1 MKKRSLTLLMTIA
14 LGLASVPQVSAQSTA
29 APATPAV
36 DTPGAPVSGLPSA
49 ADPRLAT
56 ANVSLE
62 IGTYSGPLSSL
73 LAAIARSAGYDV
85 IFETNV
91 DALSSAGTAAT
102 APASGLGTAPATTAS
117 APASS
122 KPVVYNF
129 KNTPFNQVW
138 PLLMDIYGLTYETT
152 MLGTSPVLRVGVK
165 PIQQII
171 RLPAALDASK
181 VSDQLRRAFG
191 SVVRTSLTQQVPNT
205 AAGAAAGSTTSSVT
219 SGEEVVLD
227 SPTLKIVPEP
237 SSNSIIVRG
246 TNTEVLQVQA
256 LASQII
262 TAQPTGLAP
271 TAPDPTVQT
280 IYTVKGTPDTL
291 PGVLKAQYPALTVT
305 PVGQRLI
312 LSGPK
317 TQVDAAT
324 TLLGTID
331 AEDTTQTTYTVKGSP
346 ANVVTLLTAQF
357 PTLKVTPAGQSGLLV
372 ISGPQAQVSTAL
384 SLLGTVDVAAAA
396 PTQNT
401 QKIYSVVGQQAD
413 IVALLAAQYPDLKVT
428 PVGQTKQLVLAG
440 TQPQIDSAL
449 ALLASVDKSVPLVTG
464 PVIVQK
470 VFPLTNASADD
481 LKTVLEGTLARDVT
495 NTGLVGNATPIMQAD
510 GTTVIQLP
518 TTAPTGTATS
528 SATGTGAAAGA
539 ATNTQATIIAD
550 KRSNTLIVRGTQTQV
565 DQVAQLI
572 PSLDV
577 RVPQVNLQVRIQE
590 INETASRSLGVDWKA
605 GFGNFVVNVASK
617 AVSAIFDPTQALVG
631 FNLGATL
638 NALEN
643 QGMTKRVYDGAV
655 TMQSGQR
662 SLGGS
667 GDTQNASSGAAAHI
681 QSGGRIELNIPST
694 GANVP
699 AIQKQIDYG
708 VTLDFFNPQVAPDG
722 TITVRVA
729 GKVAGQPDSLTNIN
743 LINYTN
749 SEAQTTITFKAGET
763 VLLSGLLGNDQ
774 STTTA
779 GVPFLSSIPVIGTLF
794 GTQTTKST
802 KSQLLIVITGNVLQ

>member
-14 LGLASVPQVSAQSTA
+14 LGLASVPQVSAQSTD
-29 APATPAV
+29 APA
-36 DTPGAPVSGLPSA
+36 APVSGLPSA

-102 APASGLGTAPATTAS
+102 TPASGLGTAPASTAG
-117 APASS
+117 AQASS

-152 MLGTSPVLRVGVK
+152 MLGTSPVLRVGVR

-205 AAGAAAGSTTSSVT
+205 AAGAPTGSTTSSVT

-324 TLLGTID
+324 ALLGTID

-396 PTQNT
+396 PTQST

-449 ALLASVDKSVPLVTG
+449 ALLTSVDKSVPLVTG

-495 NTGLVGNATPIMQAD
+495 NTGLVGNATPIVQAD
-510 GTTVIQLP
+510 GTTVIQPP
-518 TTAPTGTATS
+518 TTTTTAGTTAS

-662 SLGGS
+662 SLGS
-667 GDTQNASSGAAAHI
+667 STDTQNASSGAAAHI

-699 AIQKQIDYG
+699 PIQKQIDYG

-774 STTTA
+774 STTSA
-779 GVPFLSSIPVIGTLF
+779 GVPFLSSLPVVGSLF

-802 KSQLLIVITGNVLQ
+802 RSQLLIVITGNVLQ